1 MANQLRNVA
10 IAMAAA
16 GSILAQGLASAAGA
30 VQHGVGADQAHV
42 RPTTPALRSL
52 VTRAAEAS
60 ATFRRFVQ
68 IIDDSDTYVY
78 LLEGDCGR
86 GVRACFSGVS
96 VSGPHRL
103 MRVTVALDRVS
114 DRDLMAMIGHELRHT
129 IEAIEDPTVRSSDAL
144 FFFYQRIGHRGTA
157 SSRETAA
164 AVDAGDAVGAEV
176 RQFTRSTKPE

>member
-1 MANQLRNVA
+1 MANRVRNVA

-16 GSILAQGLASAAGA
+16 GSILTPALASAAGA
-30 VQHGVGADQAHV
+30 MQDGVDADQAHV

-60 ATFRRFVQ
+60 ATFRRLVQ
-68 IIDDSDTYVY
+68 TIDASDTYVY

-86 GVRACFSGVS
+86 GVRACFSGVA

-114 DRDLMAMIGHELRHT
+114 DRDLMATIGHELRHT
-129 IEAIEDPTVRSSDAL
+129 IEAIEDPTVRNSDAL
-144 FFFYQRIGHRGTA
+144 FFLYQRIGHRGTS

-164 AVDAGDAVGAEV
+164 AVDAGTVV
-176 RQFTRSTKPE
+176 RGEIRRFTRSTKPE